1 MKKKNEMLRIALI
14 LITIALVALSLFF
27 FTRLDFIVHD
37 DLYNFG
43 LQLNIE
49 WAEKYWTLSTY
60 LYYSLRTAMVMIAV
74 STVFIL
80 IQTRTQIK
88 LSRALI
94 CAPLIIGTFITGFA
108 AGFFNQLDLF
118 VHTELYR
125 YGLQFS
131 YEWAGQYWTYTGL
144 ILSLLGVTIVLNTAV
159 AASLLFNTELKLA
172 YTSAR
177 KISRRKLGN
186 FLLIFTITLSIVV
199 AIVIY
204 LVGSVPDSTASVFN
218 FFSML
223 FQSFADFAA
232 APVLNLLMVFG
243 VAIPTGIAAGITV
256 STVILVALLFVQSSF
271 TKIAIKNVPRRV
283 LRNGIT
289 ILAIVLGVSL
299 VIGVNIS
306 FDSSLL
312 EFNRSI
318 NQAAGD
324 VDISIRSALNEP
336 FNQSLL
342 ETISEAN
349 DVANASQR
357 VSERVEIWKPVDEEW
372 TIATMV
378 GVDSSSDF
386 SYLSS
391 DDMRKIGPLKVNGTD
406 VIVDEGLNFTIGDI
420 IKVKTITYNFSDPLF
435 EQSNSSEESEFNV
448 VGIYYPEQL
457 GAGQGS
463 SYTVFIDLVKAQHI
477 FDREGKADY
486 IVVEV
491 TDIENTEHVVKDL
504 EDELGIAYVI
514 TPVKENI
521 LSSIG
526 QASMGFQ
533 SGLQIMSVLT
543 VCVAVVLILNTIYLN
558 VNERTFEIGILR
570 AVGSSN
576 RQIFWMFFSESIT
589 LGIIGVMIGLF
600 LGIPFAQAFSFLSSQ
615 LSSALMPAAESF
627 VFKSWH
633 FILGAVIGIAA
644 TAIGGLFP
652 SIFASRINIINALRP
667 KIRKSGK
674 SRTTLKLIG
683 AGIPISVCSVFVFN
697 LANNQ
702 SGSAG
707 FSNIFVWATIV
718 PLLMVGLIAST
729 AGLLRGLSPVFERIL
744 ILFRGSRRIISR
756 NIGRNLLRS
765 TICFTLIGMT
775 LSFIIVVAG
784 AQSGV
789 KTGLE
794 DVIHSFYSADLTITS
809 ETTLN
814 KTFATDLAST
824 DAGELIANVAP
835 TLIVPRTV
843 NLLNNQSNTNASSMV
858 IAIDSEYSNVMSMKF
873 SDDTPEDVFSKLK
886 SNGTIILTAPLAKSL
901 NVTVDDEIQMP
912 ILSLIQVPITILD
925 PKYAP
930 SIPGTPDGWDGT
942 IPDDWDGTIPDDWD
956 GTIPTITINIT
967 QLEITNVNFTVV
979 GIAVGSMLEWNHG
992 IYSSSLS
999 EASYISYESLNDTF
1013 PDYNDTA
1020 NLFFTKIKPDQ
1031 DVNLVRDRVEEEYG
1045 REYQLN
1051 TLTTEDTL
1059 NPARE
1064 GIDKT
1069 FAILNAVVMFAV
1081 VNAAIG
1087 VAALMVMNIS
1097 ERRREIGILRS
1108 LGMSRLQVVAS
1119 TVGEAIVLAGAGA
1132 AVGIIAGLILNQ
1144 VTIGFMQAM
1153 GFPIP
1158 YAIPFDSIWVSLL
1171 LATMASLISAAYPAF
1186 RASKL
1191 KIVDALRR

>member
-1 MKKKNEMLRIALI
+1 MLRVALI
-14 LITIALVALSLFF
+14 LIGIALVALSLFF
-27 FTRLDFIVHD
+27 FTRLDFIVHG
-37 DLYNFG
+37 DLYKFG
-43 LQLNIE
+43 LQLNSE
-49 WAEKYWTLSTY
+49 WAENYWTLSTY
-60 LYYSLRTAMVMIAV
+60 FYYSLRTAMVMIAG
-74 STVFIL
+74 STVFIF
-80 IQTRTQIK
+80 IQTRTQIN
-88 LSRALI
+88 LSRAII
-94 CAPLIIGTFITGFA
+94 CTPLIIGTFITGFA
-108 AGFFNQLDLF
+108 AGLFNQLDLF

-144 ILSLLGVTIVLNTAV
+144 ILGLLGMAIIINSVITV
-159 AASLLFNTELKLA
+159 SMLFNTELKLA
-172 YTSAR
+172 YASAR
-177 KISRRKLGN
+177 NIPRRKLRN
-186 FLLIFTITLSIVV
+186 FLLFFTITLSIVF

-204 LVGSVPDSTASVFN
+204 LVGFDPDSTALVFN
-218 FFSML
+218 FFSMV
-223 FQSFADFAA
+223 FQSFANFAA
-232 APVLNLLMVFG
+232 APVLNLLIVFG
-243 VAIPTGIAAGITV
+243 IAIPTGIAAGITA
-256 STVILVALLFVQSSF
+256 SAIILVALLFVQSSF
-271 TKIAIKNVPRRV
+271 TKIAIKNVPKRV
-283 LRNGIT
+283 LRNCIT
-289 ILAIVLGVSL
+289 VLAIVLGVSL
-299 VIGVNIS
+299 VVGVNIS
-306 FDSSLL
+306 FDSSLV

-318 NQAAGD
+318 NQAAGN

-342 ETISEAN
+342 ETISETN

-357 VSERVEIWKPVDEEW
+357 VSDRVEIWEPVEEEW
-372 TIATMV
+372 VIATMV
-378 GVDSSSDF
+378 GVNSSSDF
-386 SYLSS
+386 GYLSS
-391 DDMRKIGPLKVNGTD
+391 DDMREIGQLEVNGTD

-420 IKVKTITYNFSDPLF
+420 MKGKTITYNFSDPLF
-435 EQSNSSEESEFNV
+435 EQSNSSEEIEFNV

-463 SYTVFIDLVKAQHI
+463 SHTVFIDLVKAQHV
-477 FDREGKADY
+477 FDREGKTDY
-486 IVVEV
+486 VIVEV
-491 TDIENTEHVVKDL
+491 TDIEYTNHVVKDL

-570 AVGSSN
+570 AVGSSKK
-576 RQIFWMFFSESIT
+576 QIFWMFFSESIT
-589 LGIIGVMIGLF
+589 LGIIGVTIGLF

-615 LSSALMPAAESF
+615 FSSALMPAAESF
-627 VFKSWH
+627 VFKPWH
-633 FILGAVIGIAA
+633 FILGAIIGISA

-667 KIRKSGK
+667 LIRKSGK
-674 SRTTLKLIG
+674 PRTTLKLIG
-683 AGIPISVCSVFVFN
+683 AGIPISVCSVFIFN
-697 LANNQ
+697 LMNNH
-702 SGSAG
+702 SGPAG
-707 FSNIFVWATIV
+707 YSTIFVWVTIV

-729 AGLLRGLSPVFERIL
+729 AGLLRGLSPIFERIL
-744 ILFRGSRRIISR
+744 ILFGGSRRIISR
-756 NIGRNLLRS
+756 NIGRNLMRS

-784 AQSGV
+784 AQGGV

-794 DVIHSFYSADLTITS
+794 DVINSFYSADLTITS
-809 ETTLN
+809 ENLLN
-814 KTFATDLAST
+814 KTFATDLALT
-824 DAGELIANVAP
+824 DTGELITNVAP
-835 TLIVPRTV
+835 TLIVPRIV
-843 NLLNNQSNTNASSMV
+843 NLLNNQSDTNSSSMV
-858 IAIDSEYSNVMSMKF
+858 IAIDSEYSKVMSMKF
-873 SDDTPEDVFSKLK
+873 SDDTPEDVFLKLK
-886 SNGTIILTAPLAKSL
+886 SNGTIILTDPLAKSL
-901 NVTVDDEIQMP
+901 NVTVNDEIQMP
-912 ILSLIQVPITILD
+912 ILSLIQVPTTIPD
-925 PKYAP
+925 PNVT
-930 SIPGTPDGWDGT
+930 IPDDWDGTIPDDWDGT

-967 QLEITNVNFTVV
+967 QLEITNVNFTVI

-999 EASYISYESLNDTF
+999 EASYISYESLNETF
-1013 PDYNDTA
+1013 PEFNETA
-1020 NLFFTKIKPDQ
+1020 NLFFTKINPEQ
-1031 DVNLVRDRVEEEYG
+1031 EVNLVRDRVKEVYG
-1045 REYQLN
+1045 SEYQLN

-1069 FAILNAVVMFAV
+1069 FAILNGVVMFAV

-1119 TVGEAIVLAGAGA
+1119 TVGEAVVLAGAGA

-1144 VTIGFMQAM
+1144 VTIGFMQTM

-1158 YAIPFDSIWVSLL
+1158 FAIPFDSIWLSLL
-1171 LATMASLISAAYPAF
+1171 LATVASLISAAYPAY
-1186 RASKL
+1186 RASRL
-1191 KIVDALRR
+1191 KIVDSLRR